1 MDAPANSGEAVT
13 SLWLVFSVQCGEPI
27 FLSLFHSPANAEEAA
42 AQIEGAR
49 IERVVV
55 RDKASREV
63 LTPLIA

>member
-1 MDAPANSGEAVT
+1 
-13 SLWLVFSVQCGEPI
+13 VFVGGNEPI
-27 FLSLFHSPANAEEAA
+27 FLGLFHDKCNADECAA
-42 AQIEGAR
+42 RIAGAR

>member
-1 MDAPANSGEAVT
+1 
-13 SLWLVFSVQCGEPI
+13 LWLVFSVQCGEPI